1 MRPLWSSRSN
11 ATMTPLGPPCGDAPT
26 AEAPQDVPTKKRIL
40 AMLANLRGE
49 GLELWRRMEAER
61 FWSRHDRKWSPAD
74 NVHHLMISTAP
85 VTLALRIPRLMLR
98 VCFGVTRTPSRN
110 WEALRSAYRDG
121 LAAGA
126 TAGRYA
132 PPRKAVPVEA
142 AADQGRLVLQCEGTV
157 LRLEKA
163 IEPWREQDLD
173 RYRLPHP
180 VLGRVTVREILMFTL
195 FHFDHHREIVARRL
209 EASPLSGLAERIP
222 TSA

>member
-1 MRPLWSSRSN
+1 
-11 ATMTPLGPPCGDAPT
+11 MTPLGPPCGDAPT
-26 AEAPQDVPTKKRIL
+26 AEAPQAVPTKKRIL

-61 FWSRHDRKWSPAD
+61 FWSRHDGKWSPAD

-98 VCFGVTRTPSRN
+98 VCFGMTRTPSRN
-110 WEALRSAYRDG
+110 WEALRSAYRDR

-209 EASPLSGLAERIP
+209 EAPPLSGLAERIP

>member
-1 MRPLWSSRSN
+1 
-11 ATMTPLGPPCGDAPT
+11 MTPLGPPCGDAPT
-26 AEAPQDVPTKKRIL
+26 AEAPQAVPTKKRIL

-163 IEPWREQDLD
+163 SEPWREQDLD

-180 VLGRVTVREILMFTL
+180 VLGRVTVREMLMFTL

>member
-1 MRPLWSSRSN
+1 
-11 ATMTPLGPPCGDAPT
+11 MTPHGPPCGDAPM
-26 AEAPQDVPTKKRIL
+26 AAAPQAVPTKKRIL

-61 FWSRHDRKWSPAD
+61 FWSRHDRKWSPAE

-98 VCFGVTRTPSRN
+98 VCFGMSRTPSRN

-142 AADQGRLVLQCEGTV
+142 AAEQGRLVLQCEGTV

-163 IEPWREQDLD
+163 IEPGREQDLD

-180 VLGRVTVREILMFTL
+180 VLGRVTVREMLMFTL

-222 TSA
+222 TNA

>member
-1 MRPLWSSRSN
+1 
-11 ATMTPLGPPCGDAPT
+11 MTPLGPPCGDAPT
-26 AEAPQDVPTKKRIL
+26 AEAPQAVPTKKRIL

-74 NVHHLMISTAP
+74 NVRHLMISTAP

-98 VCFGVTRTPSRN
+98 VCFGMTRTPYRN

-142 AADQGRLVLQCEGTV
+142 AAEQGRLVLQCEGTV

-180 VLGRVTVREILMFTL
+180 VLGRVTVREMLMFTL